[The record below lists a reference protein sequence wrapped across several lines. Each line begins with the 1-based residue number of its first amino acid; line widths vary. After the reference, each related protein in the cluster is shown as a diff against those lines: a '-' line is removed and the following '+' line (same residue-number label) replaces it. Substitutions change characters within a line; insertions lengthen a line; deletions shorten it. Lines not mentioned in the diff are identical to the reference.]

1 MNTPASPPG
10 APDTAVLV
18 PAAGR
23 GERLGVGVP
32 KALAELAG
40 EPLLVHAVRRLARSR
55 SVALIVV
62 AAPPHALDDVRDL
75 LKSTVGDVPLTV
87 VAGGSSRQES
97 VAAALVAVPVDLPI
111 VLVHDAARP
120 LTPPTLIDEVAAA
133 VRAGHDAVV
142 PALPVV
148 DTIKRVDTAG
158 TVVDTVDRSALR
170 AVQTPQGFARDT
182 LVAAH
187 KAAGDTAC
195 DAACGTAD
203 QAATDD
209 AALVERIGVAVHTVP
224 GRTEALKVT
233 TPFDLI
239 LAEALLASASGNAQ

>member
-32 KALAELAG
+32 KALAELGG
-40 EPLLVHAVRRLARSR
+40 EPLLVHAVRRLAQSR

-62 AAPPHALDDVRDL
+62 AAPPLAVDDVHDL
-75 LKSTVGDVPLTV
+75 LRSAVGEVPLTV

-97 VAAALVAVPVDLPI
+97 VAAALAAVPADVPI

-120 LTPPTLIDEVAAA
+120 LTPPALVDEVAAA
-133 VRAGHDAVV
+133 VRAGHEAVI

-148 DTIKRVDTAG
+148 DTIKRVDDTG
-158 TVVDTVDRSALR
+158 TVVDTVDRSVLR

-187 KAAGDTAC
+187 KAAGD
-195 DAACGTAD
+195 DV
-203 QAATDD
+203 TDD
-209 AALVERIGVAVHTVP
+209 ATLAERIGVAVHTVP
-224 GRTEALKVT
+224 GRPEALKVT
-233 TPFDLI
+233 RPLDLV
-239 LAEALLASASGNAQ
+239 LAEALLASAPGDAQ

>member
-32 KALAELAG
+32 KALAELGG
-40 EPLLVHAVRRLARSR
+40 EPLLVHAVRRLAQSR

-62 AAPPHALDDVRDL
+62 AAPPLAVDDVRDL
-75 LKSTVGDVPLTV
+75 LRSTVGEVPLTI

-97 VAAALVAVPVDLPI
+97 VAAALAAVPVDLPI

-120 LTPPTLIDEVAAA
+120 LTPPALVDEVAAA
-133 VRAGHDAVV
+133 VRAGHEAVI

-148 DTIKRVDTAG
+148 DTIKRVDDAG
-158 TVVDTVDRSALR
+158 TVVDTVDRSVLR

-187 KAAGDTAC
+187 KAAGD
-195 DAACGTAD
+195 D
-203 QAATDD
+203 ATDD
-209 AALVERIGVAVHTVP
+209 ATLAERIGVAVHTVP
-224 GRTEALKVT
+224 GRAEALKVT
-233 TPFDLI
+233 RPFDLV
-239 LAEALLASASGNAQ
+239 LAEALLASAPGDAQ